1 MVGLALKSSDGVS
14 DAGAVLPAAL
24 RNDLT
29 LDHEL
34 ISLINRIE
42 NLDAAMKRRF
52 DYNIVS
58 GEGRVLF
65 NIIKNNGSMLKSI
78 AHNPNFSLRTAFNSI
93 KKLES
98 ADLLQKSS
106 PTNDLRRVLV
116 ALDVDRIISLID
128 GDE

>member
-1 MVGLALKSSDGVS
+1 MVGLALKGSDGVS
-14 DAGAVLPAAL
+14 DAGAVLPAAQ

-42 NLDAAMKRRF
+42 NLDAAMKKRF

-78 AHNPNFSLRTAFNSI
+78 AHNPNFSLRTAFSSI

-98 ADLLQKSS
+98 ADLLQKTS
-106 PTNDLRRVLV
+106 PANDLRRVLV
-116 ALDVDRIISLID
+116 ELDVDRIISLID